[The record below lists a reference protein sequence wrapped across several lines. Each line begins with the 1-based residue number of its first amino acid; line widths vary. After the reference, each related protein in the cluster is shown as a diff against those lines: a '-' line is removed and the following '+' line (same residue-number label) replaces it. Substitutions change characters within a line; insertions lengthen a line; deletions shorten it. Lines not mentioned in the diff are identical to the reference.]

1 MALVTATDIMNQL
14 HIDIDDIE
22 KTTVQGLLDFAT
34 QYITN
39 IVTNNGTID
48 DVVSGTNEKLVNTTL
63 STIVANLYYDRYLLE
78 SGGFSIGVQVL
89 MNTLRNQYKG
99 A

>member
-1 MALVTATDIMNQL
+1 MALVTSTDIMNQL

-22 KTTVQGLLDFAT
+22 KSTVQGLLDFAE
-34 QYITN
+34 QYVAN
-39 IVTNNGTID
+39 IVTNNGTIN
-48 DVVSGTNEKLVNTTL
+48 DVITGTNEKLVNTTL

-89 MNTLRNQYKG
+89 MNNLRNQYKG
-99 A
+99 V

>member
-14 HIDIDDIE
+14 HIDINDTEEATI
-22 KTTVQGLLDFAT
+22 QGLLDFAT
-34 QYITN
+34 QYVTN

-48 DVVSGTNEKLVNTTL
+48 NVVAGTNEKLVNTTL

-89 MNTLRNQYKG
+89 MNNLRNIYKG
-99 A
+99 V

>member
-22 KTTVQGLLDFAT
+22 KTTVQGLLDFAK

-78 SGGFSIGVQVL
+78 SNGFSIGVQVL

-99 A
+99 V

>member
-14 HIDIDDIE
+14 HIDININE
-22 KTTVQGLLDFAT
+22 QATIQSLLDFAT

-39 IVTNNGTID
+39 IVTSNGTID
-48 DVVSGTNEKLVNTTL
+48 DVVKGTNEKLVNTTL

-89 MNTLRNQYKG
+89 MNNLRNIYKEV
-99 A
+99 

>member
-78 SGGFSIGVQVL
+78 SNGFSIGVQVL

-99 A
+99 V